1 MFLISSLLFG
11 FSASIDSFI
20 VGMTY
25 GVKKMHI
32 SSCKNLIIST
42 ITLVG
47 TVLSIL
53 AGSRIAPF
61 LPERAAKAAG
71 SMILILL
78 GIYYIVKF
86 ILIYFK
92 KRRTA
97 NALSANALSANA
109 LSYSAAS
116 GRPDTGLL
124 TGREAAALGLALSVN
139 NIGIGLGA
147 SISGIRLASTAAVTF
162 FLSILLLALGNRL
175 GKLHFLQF
183 AGRFAD
189 PLAGLILIVLGLYE
203 WFA

>member
-97 NALSANALSANA
+97 NSLSANA

-116 GRPDTGLL
+116 GRPDTSLL

-189 PLAGLILIVLGLYE
+189 PLAGLILIALGLYE
-203 WFA
+203 WIA

>member
-1 MFLISSLLFG
+1 MSFISSLLFG
-11 FSASIDSFI
+11 FSASIDAFI

-42 ITLVG
+42 ITLAG

-61 LPERAAKAAG
+61 LPEHAAKAAG

-86 ILIYFK
+86 IIIYVK
-92 KRRTA
+92 KRQTA
-97 NALSANALSANA
+97 NSVSATALSS
-109 LSYSAAS
+109 SAAS
-116 GRPDTGLL
+116 SRPCTGLL

-162 FLSILLLALGNRL
+162 FLSIILLALGNRL

-189 PLAGLILIVLGLYE
+189 PLAGLILIALGLYE
-203 WFA
+203 WIA

>member
-42 ITLVG
+42 ITLAG

-97 NALSANALSANA
+97 NSLSANA

-175 GKLHFLQF
+175 GRLPFLQF

-189 PLAGLILIVLGLYE
+189 PLAGLILIALGLYE
-203 WFA
+203 WIA

>member
-97 NALSANALSANA
+97 NALSANALS
-109 LSYSAAS
+109 YSAAS

>member
-97 NALSANALSANA
+97 NSLSANA

-116 GRPDTGLL
+116 GRPDTSLL

-203 WFA
+203 WIA

>member
-1 MFLISSLLFG
+1 MSFISSLLFG
-11 FSASIDSFI
+11 FSASIDAFI

-42 ITLVG
+42 ITLAG

-53 AGSRIAPF
+53 TGSRIAPF

-86 ILIYFK
+86 IIIYAK
-92 KRRTA
+92 KRQTGKSV
-97 NALSANALSANA
+97 SANAISSA
-109 LSYSAAS
+109 AAS
-116 GRPDTGLL
+116 GHPGTGLL

-162 FLSILLLALGNRL
+162 FLSIILLALGNRL

-189 PLAGLILIVLGLYE
+189 PLAGLILIALGLYE
-203 WFA
+203 WIS